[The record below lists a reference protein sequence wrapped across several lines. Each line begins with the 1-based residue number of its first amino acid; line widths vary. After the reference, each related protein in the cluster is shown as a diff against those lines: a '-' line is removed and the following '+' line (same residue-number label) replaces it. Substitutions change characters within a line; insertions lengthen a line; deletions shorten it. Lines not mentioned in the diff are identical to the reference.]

1 MGIPVHKNERGAHH
15 VSAEL
20 GDRLP
25 RIGALDHPRD
35 RRGPLHTRHP
45 TALVH
50 VRARR
55 PWDELSAGVK
65 AIFVSYMKIAGA
77 SQIGVALALGI
88 VLFGPFRRMESWANQ
103 TIACV
108 GCVTAALSAYGIYTV
123 QMKTGVPVPWYNPL
137 ASFVLFV
144 TGYLLSP
151 RR

>member
-1 MGIPVHKNERGAHH
+1 MSRQNWATGCHALALLIILAIGVVHYTRDTLLPWYT
-15 VSAEL
+15 SAL
-20 GDRLP
+20 G
-25 RIGALDHPRD
+25 
-35 RRGPLHTRHP
+35 
-45 TALVH
+45 V
-50 VRARR
+50 

-108 GCVTAALSAYGIYTV
+108 GCVIAALSAYGIYTV